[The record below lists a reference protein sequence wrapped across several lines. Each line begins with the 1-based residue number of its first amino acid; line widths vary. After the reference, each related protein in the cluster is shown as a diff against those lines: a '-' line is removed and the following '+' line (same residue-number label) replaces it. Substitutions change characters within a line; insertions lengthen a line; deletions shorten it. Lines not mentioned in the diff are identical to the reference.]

1 MPPRAHIG
9 LATLTVMAGLTPA
22 VAPAQGSRPMNI
34 GTASCDIWAVDRRAP
49 DKTAAIVDAQ
59 WVIGFLSG
67 IGHMHLG
74 ELEPL
79 HGTDATQ
86 VWTWIDTYCRDRP
99 TDTIEDATA
108 AFAVAH
114 PR

>member
-1 MPPRAHIG
+1 MRTH
-9 LATLTVMAGLTPA
+9 TLLSAVLMLAGLVPSIG
-22 VAPAQGSRPMNI
+22 VAQVARPTNI
-34 GTASCDIWAVDRRAP
+34 GTASCDTWAADRRAP
-49 DKTAAIVDAQ
+49 DQAAAIVDAQ

-79 HGTDATQ
+79 HGTDAQ
-86 VWTWIDTYCRDRP
+86 HVWAWIDTYCRDHA
-99 TDTIEDATA
+99 TGTIEDAAA
-108 AFAVAH
+108 AFAAAH